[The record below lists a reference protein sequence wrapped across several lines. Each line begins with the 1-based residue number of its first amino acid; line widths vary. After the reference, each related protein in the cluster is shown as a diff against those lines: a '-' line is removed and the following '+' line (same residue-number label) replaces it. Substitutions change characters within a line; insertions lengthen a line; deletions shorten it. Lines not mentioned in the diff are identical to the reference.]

1 MVDVTEV
8 FARSWWLIVLR
19 GAAAVLFA
27 MLTFFWPGASIL
39 ALVLL
44 FGAYALVDG
53 AFAVAA
59 SLQRIGKQE
68 RWWALL
74 IEGLLGIAAGIV
86 TFLWPD
92 ITALVLV
99 YIIGAWAILTGVF
112 EIVAA
117 IQLRREIEGEWLLG
131 LSGVLSVLFGLMLL
145 IFPGSGA
152 IALVWL
158 IASYAFVIGILLIIL
173 GFRMR
178 GWQQPTPTQT
188 RAPRPV

>member
-1 MVDVTEV
+1 
-8 FARSWWLIVLR
+8 
-19 GAAAVLFA
+19 